1 MPDPVLVLGATSL
14 VGGYLRPR
22 LKAAGRGVLAVSRN
36 PPAFDDEWSYADI
49 SRGPAGLP
57 AAPAAIHLAPL
68 WLAPPLIRNMAERGL
83 RRLVAF
89 GSTSRATKVDSA
101 DPKERALAARLAR
114 AEDDLRRECDAA
126 GVAWT
131 ILRPTM
137 IYGGGRDKNLSGVAA
152 VARTFGVA
160 PVAGE
165 GRGLRQPVH
174 ADDLAA
180 LAVAALE
187 APSSHGR
194 AYDVGGGTVLT
205 YRAMLEEVCRVTGG
219 RMVAVSPGLLKAGL
233 RAAALLTAR
242 RDLSPAMVD
251 RMEQDL
257 VVDDS
262 EARRDLGH
270 RPRPFAYPD
279 GGPVPPA

>member
-1 MPDPVLVLGATSL
+1 MLDPVLVLGATSL
-14 VGGYLRPR
+14 VGSYLRPR
-22 LKAAGRGVLAVSRN
+22 LKAAGHRVLSVSRE
-36 PPAFDDEWSYADI
+36 PPTLDDEWSYADI

-57 AAPAAIHLAPL
+57 KAPAAIHLAPL
-68 WLAPPLIRNMAERGL
+68 WLAPPLVRGMAERGL

-89 GSTSRATKVDSA
+89 SSTSRATKVASPDA
-101 DPKERALAARLAR
+101 KERALAARLAQ
-114 AEDDLRRECDAA
+114 AEDDVARACDAT

-131 ILRPTM
+131 LLRPTM
-137 IYGGGRDKNLSGVAA
+137 IYGGGKDKNLSGVAA
-152 VARTFGVA
+152 LSRTFGA
-160 PVAGE
+160 PMAGE

-180 LAVAALE
+180 AAVRALD
-187 APSSHGR
+187 APASHGR
-194 AYDVGGGTVLT
+194 AYDVGGGSVLT
-205 YRAMLEEVCRVTGG
+205 YRAMVEEVCRVTGG
-219 RMVAVSPGLLKAGL
+219 RMVSVAPGLMKAGL
-233 RAAALLTAR
+233 RAASLLTAR

-262 EARRDLGH
+262 DARRDLGH
-270 RPRPFAYPD
+270 RPRPFAWPD